1 MSAAANGQTALR
13 ITDTTF
19 RDAHQSVAAT
29 RLRTRDMEPIAE
41 EMGQVGFHS
50 MEVWGGATFDVATR
64 FLFEDPW
71 ERARVFK
78 RLMPDTPLQML
89 LRGQNLVGYRHY
101 ADDVVEAFVQHAAD
115 SGIDIFRVFDALND
129 VRNLET
135 AARAVKATG
144 KHLQLCVCYSVTEG
158 RMGGAVYNLDYYLE
172 KAKTLE
178 AMGADSICIK
188 DMAGI
193 LAPYDAYTLG
203 TTFKKELR
211 VPVQLHTHYTTGM
224 ASMAAL
230 KAAEAGIDVIDACLS
245 PLALRTSQPAVESLI
260 IALQGTPRET
270 GLDLERLLKL
280 GGYLETL
287 SGYLQPHLVNGRLA
301 VVDPGALVHQVP
313 GGMISNLMSQLREAE
328 ALDRLPEVLEELPR
342 ARKELGSP
350 PLVTPTSQILGAQAV
365 NNVIF
370 GRWKVITGQVKDYV
384 YGLYGRPPLPVD
396 PSVVEVALDGYSR
409 GKEPLT
415 GRPAD
420 ILEPELEKARKET
433 EGLAKDMGDVL
444 IYALY
449 QVTGQRFLRVKYGL
463 EEAPSEEPPPAAA
476 KPTAPAPA
484 PARPRFA
491 KGAHIQHLPWGAFLP
506 GHGRPGGRRGSG
518 QRGPGAA
525 AGRKRAGRRCDA
537 AVAATGGAQPGCSA
551 SATAGRTGP
560 ERERRGGHRP
570 HAGRR
575 ASLFRRRRPTSESR
589 RTRRGAGGHED
600 GERSPISDRW
610 RGAEAVL
617 RIGGQGKPGRRPALH
632 HTRLVRRTVPELF
645 QERRRN
651 GR

>member
-1 MSAAANGQTALR
+1 MSAASNGQGPLR

-29 RLRTRDMEPIAE
+29 RLRTKDMEPIAE

-78 RLMPDTPLQML
+78 RLMPNTPLQML

-101 ADDVVEAFVQHAAD
+101 ADDVVEAFCQHAAEA
-115 SGIDIFRVFDALND
+115 GIDIFRVFDALND
-129 VRNLET
+129 ERNLAT
-135 AARAVKATG
+135 AARAIKATG

-158 RMGGAVYNLDYYLE
+158 RMGGDVYNLDYYVD
-172 KAKTLE
+172 KAKTLQ

-203 TTFKKELR
+203 TAFKKELS

-230 KAAEAGIDVIDACLS
+230 KAAEAGVDVIDACLA

-260 IALQGTPRET
+260 IALQGTARET

-342 ARKELGSP
+342 TREELGSP

-396 PSVVEVALDGYSR
+396 PNVIEVALDGYAR
-409 GKEPLT
+409 GTEPLT

-420 ILEPELEKARKET
+420 ILEPELEGARKDT
-433 EGLAKDMGDVL
+433 EGLARDMGDVL

-463 EEAPSEEPPPAAA
+463 EEAPSDEPPPAAA
-476 KPTAPAPA
+476 APAAPAPA
-484 PARPRFA
+484 PEAPASARARTFN
-491 KGAHIQHLPWGAFLP
+491 IYL
-506 GHGRPGGRRGSG
+506 GGRSYQVMVDPVDGG
-518 QRGPGAA
+518 GAGNPAPA
-525 AGRKRAGRRCDA
+525 APSAPA
-537 AVAATGGAQPGCSA
+537 AVATLPSPPRAAPSPPVA
-551 SATAGRTGP
+551 ATAPQPAAPAPSG
-560 ERERRGGHRP
+560 
-570 HAGRR
+570 
-575 ASLFRRRRPTSESR
+575 
-589 RTRRGAGGHED
+589 D
-600 GERSPISDRW
+600 GVAVTAPMP
-610 RGAEAVL
+610 GVVL
-617 RIGGQGKPGRRPALH
+617 RYSVEEGQTVKAGEPVVVLEAMKMENALPSPTDGVVQKLCFASGAKANRGDALLFITPG
-632 HTRLVRRTVPELF
+632 
-645 QERRRN
+645 
-651 GR
+651 

>member
-1 MSAAANGQTALR
+1 MSAAPNGQAPLR

-158 RMGGAVYNLDYYLE
+158 RMGGPVYNLDYYLE

-260 IALQGTPRET
+260 IALQGTPRDT

-409 GKEPLT
+409 GNEPLT

-463 EEAPSEEPPPAAA
+463 EEAPSEERPAAAA

-484 PARPRFA
+484 PAAPASPRARTFN
-491 KGAHIQHLPWGAFLP
+491 IYL
-506 GHGRPGGRRGSG
+506 GGRSYQVMVDPVDGGGAGNAAPARPQGG
-518 QRGPGAA
+518 NAPGAVVTLPSPPQA
-525 AGRKRAGRRCDA
+525 APSPA
-537 AVAATGGAQPGCSA
+537 APPAPPQAAPAPSGNGVAVTAPMPGV
-551 SATAGRTGP
+551 
-560 ERERRGGHRP
+560 
-570 HAGRR
+570 
-575 ASLFRRRRPTSESR
+575 
-589 RTRRGAGGHED
+589 
-600 GERSPISDRW
+600 
-610 RGAEAVL
+610 VL
-617 RIGGQGKPGRRPALH
+617 RYSVEEGQPVKAGEPVVVLEAMKMENALPSPTDGVVRKLCFASGAKANRGDALLFITPG
-632 HTRLVRRTVPELF
+632 
-645 QERRRN
+645 
-651 GR
+651 

>member
-1 MSAAANGQTALR
+1 MSPSSNGQDALR

-29 RLRTRDMEPIAE
+29 RLRTKDMEPIAE

-78 RLMPDTPLQML
+78 KLMPDTPLQML

-101 ADDVVEAFVQHAAD
+101 ADDVVEAFVQHAAEA
-115 SGIDIFRVFDALND
+115 GIDIFRVFDALND
-129 VRNLET
+129 ERNLAT

-158 RMGGAVYNLDYYLE
+158 RMGGDVYNLDYYVS
-172 KAKTLE
+172 KAKTLQ

-203 TTFKKELR
+203 TTFKKELN

-230 KAAEAGIDVIDACLS
+230 KAAEAGVDVIDACLS

-260 IALQGTPRET
+260 IALQGTERET

-342 ARKELGSP
+342 TREELGSP

-396 PSVVEVALDGYSR
+396 PNVIEVALDGYAR
-409 GKEPLT
+409 GNVPLT

-420 ILEPELEKARKET
+420 SLEPELETAKKET
-433 EGLAKDMGDVL
+433 EGLARDMGDVL

-463 EEAPSEEPPPAAA
+463 EEAPSDEPPPAA
-476 KPTAPAPA
+476 KPAEPTPAPA
-484 PARPRFA
+484 PEAPASPRARTFN
-491 KGAHIQHLPWGAFLP
+491 IYL
-506 GHGRPGGRRGSG
+506 GGRSYQVMVDPVDGGGAGNPAPSVPQGGSA
-518 QRGPGAA
+518 P
-525 AGRKRAGRRCDA
+525 A
-537 AVAATGGAQPGCSA
+537 AVATLPSPPVATPSPPPAPAAPTQAAAAPAGNGVAVTAPMPGV
-551 SATAGRTGP
+551 
-560 ERERRGGHRP
+560 
-570 HAGRR
+570 
-575 ASLFRRRRPTSESR
+575 
-589 RTRRGAGGHED
+589 
-600 GERSPISDRW
+600 
-610 RGAEAVL
+610 VL
-617 RIGGQGKPGRRPALH
+617 RYPVEEGQAVKAGEPVVVLEAMKMENALPSPTDGVVQKLCFASGAKANRGDALLFITPG
-632 HTRLVRRTVPELF
+632 
-645 QERRRN
+645 
-651 GR
+651 

>member
-29 RLRTRDMEPIAE
+29 RLRTKDMEPIAE

-78 RLMPDTPLQML
+78 RLMPNTPLQML

-115 SGIDIFRVFDALND
+115 SGIDIFRIFDALND

-158 RMGGAVYNLDYYLE
+158 RMGGPVYNLDYYVE
-172 KAKTLE
+172 KAKTLQE
-178 AMGADSICIK
+178 MGADSVCIK

-203 TTFKKELR
+203 TAFKKELD

-230 KAAEAGIDVIDACLS
+230 KAAEAGIDVIDACLA

-260 IALQGTPRET
+260 IALQGTERET

-342 ARKELGSP
+342 TREELGSP

-396 PSVVEVALDGYSR
+396 PNVVEVALDGYAR
-409 GKEPLT
+409 GNEPLT

-420 ILEPELEKARKET
+420 ILEPEMDGARKDT

-463 EEAPSEEPPPAAA
+463 EDAPSDEPPKPAPQAAPPPAPETPASPRARTFNIYLGGRSYQVMVDPVDGGGSSGPAPAA
-476 KPTAPAPA
+476 PQVGAAPAAVATLPSPPQAAPAPA
-484 PARPRFA
+484 AVPSPP
-491 KGAHIQHLPWGAFLP
+491 QP
-506 GHGRPGGRRGSG
+506 
-518 QRGPGAA
+518 AA
-525 AGRKRAGRRCDA
+525 AAPAGNGV
-537 AVAATGGAQPGCSA
+537 AVTAPMPGV
-551 SATAGRTGP
+551 
-560 ERERRGGHRP
+560 
-570 HAGRR
+570 
-575 ASLFRRRRPTSESR
+575 
-589 RTRRGAGGHED
+589 
-600 GERSPISDRW
+600 
-610 RGAEAVL
+610 VL
-617 RIGGQGKPGRRPALH
+617 RYSVEEGQAVKAGEPVVVLEAMKMENALPAPADGVVQKLCFSQGAKANRGDALLYITPG
-632 HTRLVRRTVPELF
+632 
-645 QERRRN
+645 
-651 GR
+651 

>member
-1 MSAAANGQTALR
+1 MSTAPNGQTPLR

-19 RDAHQSVAAT
+19 RDAHQSIAAT

-101 ADDVVEAFVQHAAD
+101 PDDVVEAFVQHAAD
-115 SGIDIFRVFDALND
+115 VGIDIFRIFDALND
-129 VRNLET
+129 ERNLET

-158 RMGGAVYNLDYYLE
+158 RMGGPVYNLDYYVQ
-172 KAKTLE
+172 KAKALQD
-178 AMGADSICIK
+178 MGADSICIK

-203 TTFKKELR
+203 MAFKKELR
-211 VPVQLHTHYTTGM
+211 VPVQLHSHYTTGM
-224 ASMAAL
+224 ASMSAL

-260 IALQGTPRET
+260 IALQGTPRDT
-270 GLDLERLLKL
+270 GLDLGRLLKL

-342 ARKELGSP
+342 TREELGSP

-370 GRWKVITGQVKDYV
+370 GRWKVITGQVRDYV
-384 YGLYGRPPLPVD
+384 YGLYGRPPLPLD
-396 PSVVEVALDGYSR
+396 PHVREVALDGYAR

-420 ILEPELEKARKET
+420 ILEPELEGAREAT
-433 EGLAKDMGDVL
+433 QGLAKDMGDVL

-463 EEAPSEEPPPAAA
+463 EAAPAEERPAAEKPAAPPPAPETPASSKA
-476 KPTAPAPA
+476 RTFNIYLGGRSYQVMVDPVDGGGPSNPAPA
-484 PARPRFA
+484 APQGGSAPR
-491 KGAHIQHLPWGAFLP
+491 
-506 GHGRPGGRRGSG
+506 
-518 QRGPGAA
+518 
-525 AGRKRAGRRCDA
+525 
-537 AVAATGGAQPGCSA
+537 AVATLPSPPQAAPSRPAAPPAPQQAA
-551 SATAGRTGP
+551 SAPSGNGVAVTAPMPGV
-560 ERERRGGHRP
+560 
-570 HAGRR
+570 
-575 ASLFRRRRPTSESR
+575 
-589 RTRRGAGGHED
+589 
-600 GERSPISDRW
+600 
-610 RGAEAVL
+610 VL
-617 RIGGQGKPGRRPALH
+617 RYPVEEGQPVKAGEPVVLLEAMKMENALPAPASGVVQKLCFAQGAKVNRGDALLFITPG
-632 HTRLVRRTVPELF
+632 
-645 QERRRN
+645 
-651 GR
+651 

>member
-1 MSAAANGQTALR
+1 
-13 ITDTTF
+13 
-19 RDAHQSVAAT
+19 
-29 RLRTRDMEPIAE
+29 MEPIAE

-115 SGIDIFRVFDALND
+115 AGIDIFRIFDALND
-129 VRNLET
+129 ERNLAT

-158 RMGGAVYNLDYYLE
+158 RMGGPVYNLDYYLS
-172 KAKTLE
+172 KARTLQ

-203 TTFKKELR
+203 TTFKKELD

-230 KAAEAGIDVIDACLS
+230 KAAEAGVDVIDACLS

-342 ARKELGSP
+342 TREELGSP

-396 PSVVEVALDGYSR
+396 PNVVEVALDGYAR
-409 GKEPLT
+409 GNEPLT

-420 ILEPELEKARKET
+420 ILEPEMEGARKDT
-433 EGLAKDMGDVL
+433 EGAGAGHGRRAHLRAVPGDGAAIPASEVRPGRGA
-444 IYALY
+444 IGGAA
-449 QVTGQRFLRVKYGL
+449 QGCCARRAASGAGDPGL
-463 EEAPSEEPPPAAA
+463 VES
-476 KPTAPAPA
+476 
-484 PARPRFA
+484 
-491 KGAHIQHLPWGAFLP
+491 AHVQHLPWRALVP
-506 GHGRPGGRRGSG
+506 GHGRPGGRRRGE
-518 QRGPGAA
+518 RAGPGGPAGRERAERRRDSAA
-525 AGRKRAGRRCDA
+525 ASAGR
-537 AVAATGGAQPGCSA
+537 AQPGC
-551 SATAGRTGP
+551 ATRAAAGRTGP
-560 ERERRGGHRP
+560 RRERHGGHRAD
-570 HAGRR
+570 AGRR
-575 ASLFRRRRPTSESR
+575 AALHRRGRPDGEGGR
-589 RTRRGAGGHED
+589 ARRGAGGHED
-600 GERSPISDRW
+600 GERAPIADR
-610 RGAEAVL
+610 RRRAEAVL
-617 RIGGQGKPGRRPALH
+617 RIGGQGEP
-632 HTRLVRRTVPELF
+632 
-645 QERRRN
+645 RRRAAVHHARIAAGQSQKTLPGEAPH